1 MAKEAD
7 DQVHDKEIQDKIIFF
22 LNCDQVMNVLVHP
35 SSDMHMCKMKRD
47 ALNKIN

>member
-7 DQVHDKEIQDKIIFF
+7 DQVHDKEFRTKAFF